1 MPLELYHPSEDYL
14 PTTADYLPMDKET
27 VNLFGVTLSS
37 TQSREAMSH
46 KEPELSLTEGTDF
59 EVQLSK

>member
-1 MPLELYHPSEDYL
+1 
-14 PTTADYLPMDKET
+14 MDKET

-46 KEPELSLTEGTDF
+46 REPELSLTEGTDF